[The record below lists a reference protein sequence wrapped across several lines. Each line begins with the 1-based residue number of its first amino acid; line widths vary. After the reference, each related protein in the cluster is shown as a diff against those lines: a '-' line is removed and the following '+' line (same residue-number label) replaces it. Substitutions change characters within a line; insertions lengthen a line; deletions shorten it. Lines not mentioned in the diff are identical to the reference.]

1 MQSQQASVLAQLLR
15 ELNTGS
21 LKVVDLT
28 TPLGPD
34 TPVIDLPPMFAP
46 SPPVSISEISH
57 YDSKGP
63 GWYWNVITL
72 GEHTGTHFDAPVHW
86 ITGKDLPNNTTD
98 TIPVGRFVGPAC
110 VIDVT
115 AEVSRS
121 ADFLLTIEHVT
132 AWEEQYGRIPAGA
145 WVLLHTGWSLRVGRE
160 AFLNAQA
167 DGAHSPG
174 VHQSCTQFLIR
185 ERDILG
191 LGVETVGTDAG
202 QAGGFDP
209 PFPSHTFLHGA
220 GKFGLTSL
228 INLDQLPPTGAIV
241 IAAPLKLINGSGS
254 PVRALAITP

>member
-1 MQSQQASVLAQLLR
+1 MEPLQANVLAQLL
-15 ELNTGS
+15 EGLSTGS
-21 LKVVDLT
+21 LRVVDLT

-57 YDSKGP
+57 YDSRGP
-63 GWYWNVITL
+63 GWYWNTITL

-98 TIPVGRFVGPAC
+98 TIPARKFVGPAC
-110 VIDVT
+110 VLDVT
-115 AEVSRS
+115 AEVSKS
-121 ADFLLTIEHVT
+121 PDFLLTIEYVT
-132 AWEEQYGRIPAGA
+132 AWEQQYGRIPAGA
-145 WVLLHTGWSLRVGRE
+145 WVLLHTGWSRRVGRD

-174 VHQSCTQFLIR
+174 VQQDCTQFLIR

-228 INLDQLPPTGAIV
+228 INLDQLPPTGALV
-241 IAAPLKLINGSGS
+241 IAAPLKIVNGSGS

>member
-1 MQSQQASVLAQLLR
+1 MEPLQANVLAQLLE
-15 ELNTGS
+15 ELSTGS
-21 LKVVDLT
+21 LRVVDLT

-57 YDSKGP
+57 YDSRGP
-63 GWYWNVITL
+63 GWYWNTITL

-98 TIPVGRFVGPAC
+98 TIPARKFVGPAC
-110 VIDVT
+110 VLDVT
-115 AEVSRS
+115 AEVSKS
-121 ADFLLTIEHVT
+121 PDFLLTIEYVT
-132 AWEEQYGRIPAGA
+132 AWEQQHGRIPAGA
-145 WVLLHTGWSLRVGRE
+145 WVLLHTGWSQRVGRDT
-160 AFLNAQA
+160 FLNAQA

-174 VHQSCTQFLIR
+174 VQQDCTQFLIR

-228 INLDQLPPTGAIV
+228 INLDQLPPTGALV
-241 IAAPLKLINGSGS
+241 IAAPLKIVNGSGS